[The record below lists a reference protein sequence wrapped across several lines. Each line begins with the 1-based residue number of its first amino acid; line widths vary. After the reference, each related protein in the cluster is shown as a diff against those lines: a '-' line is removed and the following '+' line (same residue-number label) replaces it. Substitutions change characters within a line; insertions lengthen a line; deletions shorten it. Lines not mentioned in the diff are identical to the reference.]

1 MGAAETREKS
11 VSAAETR
18 EKSASAAETYA
29 SGKTSREENFPVA
42 SALIA
47 KRHRAPILAYYR
59 FARAADDVAD
69 HPTLSAERKLA
80 LLDRLEATLLG
91 KCDAD
96 PAALP
101 LRGEIATRGLSPTHA
116 LDLLTAFRLDVGK
129 RRYAD
134 WGELIGY
141 CRYSAMPVGRFVLD
155 VHGEDRASW
164 AANDALCTAL
174 QIINHLQDCGRDYR
188 ALDRVYLP
196 LDALAASG
204 AAVEALAA
212 AEASPQ
218 LRACLRSLAARTANL
233 LPEAARLPA
242 QLADRRLAIETAVIV
257 ALARKL
263 LALLLARDPLRERVH
278 LTRAQML
285 AIGGS
290 GVASA
295 LLARRGWSL
304 RRSPAGGGGS

>member
-1 MGAAETREKS
+1 MTAAEE
-11 VSAAETR
+11 
-18 EKSASAAETYA
+18 YA
-29 SGKTSREENFPVA
+29 SGKTSRGENFPVA

-47 KRHRAPILAYYR
+47 RRHRGPILAYYR

-69 HPTLSAERKLA
+69 HPTLSPERKLA

-91 KCDAD
+91 RCDTD

-101 LRGEIATRGLSPTHA
+101 LREQIAARGLSPTHA

-164 AANDALCTAL
+164 PANDALCTAL

-196 LDALAASG
+196 LDALTSSG

-218 LRACLRSLAARTANL
+218 LRACLTSLAARTASL
-233 LPEAARLPA
+233 LPEAERLPA
-242 QLADRRLAIETAVIV
+242 QVEDRRLAIETAIIV

-263 LALLLARDPLRERVH
+263 LALLRARDPLSERVH
-278 LTRAQML
+278 LTRTHML
-285 AIGGS
+285 AIGCRS
-290 GVASA
+290 IALA
-295 LLARRGWSL
+295 LLARRGSM
-304 RRSPAGGGGS
+304 RRSPAGGGVS

>member
-1 MGAAETREKS
+1 M
-11 VSAAETR
+11 SAAE
-18 EKSASAAETYA
+18 EYA
-29 SGKTSREENFPVA
+29 SGKTSRGENFPVA

-47 KRHRAPILAYYR
+47 RRHRAPILAYYR

-69 HPTLSAERKLA
+69 HPTLPPERKLT

-91 KCDAD
+91 NRDAD

-101 LRGEIATRGLSPTHA
+101 LRDEIAARGLSPTHA

-134 WGELIGY
+134 WGELINY

-164 AANDALCTAL
+164 PANDALCTAL
-174 QIINHLQDCGRDYR
+174 QIINHLQDCGRDYK

-204 AAVEALAA
+204 AEVEALAA
-212 AEASPQ
+212 AKASPR
-218 LRACLRSLAARTANL
+218 LRACLSALAARTASL
-233 LPEAARLPA
+233 LPEAARLPG
-242 QLADRRLAIETAVIV
+242 QVEDRRLAIETAVIV

-263 LALLLARDPLRERVH
+263 LARLSARDPLSERVH
-278 LTRAQML
+278 LTKTHML
-285 AIGGS
+285 AIGGR
-290 GVASA
+290 GIASA
-295 LLARRGWSL
+295 LFARRGRSL
-304 RRSPAGGGGS
+304 RRSPAGGGVS

>member
-1 MGAAETREKS
+1 M
-11 VSAAETR
+11 SAAE
-18 EKSASAAETYA
+18 EYA
-29 SGKTSREENFPVA
+29 SGKTSRGENFPVA

-47 KRHRAPILAYYR
+47 RRHRAPILAYYR

-69 HPTLSAERKLA
+69 HPTLPPERKLA

-91 KCDAD
+91 NCDAD

-101 LRGEIATRGLSPTHA
+101 LRKEIAARGLSPTHA

-134 WGELIGY
+134 WGELIDY

-164 AANDALCTAL
+164 PANDALCAAL
-174 QIINHLQDCGRDYR
+174 QIINHLQDCGRDYT

-204 AAVEALAA
+204 TEVAALAA

-218 LRACLRSLAARTANL
+218 LRTCLSSLAARTASL
-233 LPEAARLPA
+233 LPEAARLP
-242 QLADRRLAIETAVIV
+242 QQVEDRRLAVETAVIV

-263 LALLLARDPLRERVH
+263 LALLGTRDPLSERVH
-278 LTRAQML
+278 LTRTHML
-285 AIGGS
+285 AIGSRGI
-290 GVASA
+290 ASA
-295 LLARRGWSL
+295 LLARRGRFL
-304 RRSPAGGGGS
+304 RRSPAGGGIS

>member
-1 MGAAETREKS
+1 M
-11 VSAAETR
+11 SAAE
-18 EKSASAAETYA
+18 EYA
-29 SGKTSREENFPVA
+29 SGKTSRGENFPVA

-47 KRHRAPILAYYR
+47 RRHRAPILAYYR
-59 FARAADDVAD
+59 FARAADDVVD
-69 HPTLSAERKLA
+69 HPTLPPERKLA

-91 KCDAD
+91 NCDAD

-101 LRGEIATRGLSPTHA
+101 LRQEIAARGLSPTHA
-116 LDLLTAFRLDVGK
+116 LDLLAAFRLDVGK

-134 WGELIGY
+134 WGELIDY

-164 AANDALCTAL
+164 PANDALCAAL

-204 AAVEALAA
+204 TEVAALAA

-218 LRACLRSLAARTANL
+218 LRACLSSLAARTASL
-233 LPEAARLPA
+233 LPEAARLP
-242 QLADRRLAIETAVIV
+242 QQVEDRRLAIETAVIV

-263 LALLLARDPLRERVH
+263 LALLRARDPLSERVH
-278 LTRAQML
+278 LTRTHML
-285 AIGGS
+285 AIGIRGI
-290 GVASA
+290 ASA
-295 LLARRGWSL
+295 LLARGGRSL
-304 RRSPAGGGGS
+304 RRSPAGGGVS

>member
-1 MGAAETREKS
+1 M
-11 VSAAETR
+11 SAAE
-18 EKSASAAETYA
+18 EYA
-29 SGKTSREENFPVA
+29 SGKTSRGENFPVA

-47 KRHRAPILAYYR
+47 RRHRAPILAYYR

-69 HPTLSAERKLA
+69 HATLSPERKLA

-91 KCDAD
+91 NCDVD

-101 LRGEIATRGLSPTHA
+101 LREQIAARGLAPTHA

-134 WGELIGY
+134 WGELIDY

-164 AANDALCTAL
+164 PANDALCTAL

-204 AAVEALAA
+204 AEVAELAA
-212 AEASPQ
+212 GRASPQ
-218 LRACLRSLAARTANL
+218 LRACLSALAARTASL
-233 LPEAARLPA
+233 LPEAARLPG
-242 QLADRRLAIETAVIV
+242 QVEDRRLAIETAVIV
-257 ALARKL
+257 GLARKL
-263 LALLLARDPLRERVH
+263 LALLWARDPLSERVH
-278 LTRAQML
+278 LTRIGML
-285 AIGGS
+285 SIGGR
-290 GVASA
+290 GIAAA

-304 RRSPAGGGGS
+304 RRSPAGGGVS

>member
-1 MGAAETREKS
+1 M
-11 VSAAETR
+11 SAAE
-18 EKSASAAETYA
+18 EYA
-29 SGKTSREENFPVA
+29 SGKTSRGENFPVA

-47 KRHRAPILAYYR
+47 RRHRAPILAYYR

-69 HPTLSAERKLA
+69 HPTLSPKRKLA

-91 KCDAD
+91 TCDAD

-101 LRGEIATRGLSPTHA
+101 LRKEIAARGLSPTHA

-134 WGELIGY
+134 WGELIDY

-164 AANDALCTAL
+164 PANDALCTAL

-188 ALDRVYLP
+188 TLDRVYLP

-204 AAVEALAA
+204 TEVAALAA

-218 LRACLRSLAARTANL
+218 LRACLSALAARTASL
-233 LPEAARLPA
+233 LPEAARLPG
-242 QLADRRLAIETAVIV
+242 QVEDRRLAIETAVIV

-263 LALLLARDPLRERVH
+263 LALLRTRDPLSERVH
-278 LTRAQML
+278 LTRTHML
-285 AIGGS
+285 SIGGR
-290 GVASA
+290 GIASA
-295 LLARRGWSL
+295 LLARRGRSL
-304 RRSPAGGGGS
+304 RRSPAGGGVS